1 MKEREWQWPDS
12 SSRRLQRG
20 ERIARELKAPV
31 AIGEALASRKSD
43 DFDPLALAQRP
54 LADCTAS
61 MGEPPGTGAAAA
73 TLLRAARTG
82 RLGILCDFDVD
93 GATSQAILVETLRQ
107 ISGQDDLQPPVAVP
121 ERNTEGFGP
130 NPRCLDQLARAGVTC
145 IAILDC
151 GTAAGSLLDAF
162 CEATGID
169 VVVIDHHPPH
179 GDQPPTAAILL
190 NPWAAAPAS
199 PGEHGTLCAAGLTW
213 FVARSMLRQCG
224 LTKDRAKAVL
234 QRITLYAAL
243 GTSCDLMPLDVPF
256 NRSLIRHGVRLLGD
270 LAARGWGLSAI
281 CAAAKL
287 GQSHRSADFGWK
299 LGPRLNAG
307 SRMGESDLAAR
318 CLCATDRD
326 TARELAQR
334 LERHNQERRDL
345 GKQARA
351 ELDSRPNTAEFDG
364 GPVNVLVAS
373 AATPGTVGLVASEL
387 VKKSGWP
394 AIALCERDG
403 RTLAGSGRSA
413 LGFNIGEAVVAAVRN
428 GIARKGG
435 GHAAACG
442 VEIDCRRLE
451 DLRKFLAERFEEHA
465 AKAPVPCEPKLVID
479 AVLRPEQVAA
489 DALLALA
496 EAQQALEPWGQ
507 GLELPRFGV
516 RQCALRSDRLT
527 ANGHL
532 FATLECAG
540 NRFEAVWWNAPEGW
554 QDRLGKNAA
563 SARQVELA
571 GAIDLD
577 SWNGRR
583 KGRFLITAARVP
595 PQ

>member
-1 MKEREWQWPDS
+1 MREREWQWPDN
-12 SSRRLQRG
+12 SSRQLQRG

-43 DFDPLALAQRP
+43 DFDPRALAQRP

-61 MGEPPGTGAAAA
+61 MGEPPGTAEAAA
-73 TLLRAARTG
+73 TLLQAARTG

-151 GTAAGSLLDAF
+151 GTAAGFLLDAF
-162 CEATGID
+162 CEANGID

-179 GDQPPTAAILL
+179 GDQLPNAAILL
-190 NPWAAAPAS
+190 NPWATAPTS

-224 LTKDRAKAVL
+224 LSKDRAKAVL

-256 NRSLIRHGVRLLGD
+256 NRSLVRHGVRLLGD

-281 CAAAKL
+281 CDAAKL
-287 GQSHRSADFGWK
+287 GQSHCSADFGWK

-318 CLCATDRD
+318 CLRATDRD

-345 GKQARA
+345 GKRARA
-351 ELDSRPNTAEFDG
+351 ELDSRPNPAEFDG
-364 GPVNVLVAS
+364 GPVNV
-373 AATPGTVGLVASEL
+373 
-387 VKKSGWP
+387 
-394 AIALCERDG
+394 
-403 RTLAGSGRSA
+403 
-413 LGFNIGEAVVAAVRN
+413 
-428 GIARKGG
+428 
-435 GHAAACG
+435 
-442 VEIDCRRLE
+442 
-451 DLRKFLAERFEEHA
+451 
-465 AKAPVPCEPKLVID
+465 
-479 AVLRPEQVAA
+479 
-489 DALLALA
+489 
-496 EAQQALEPWGQ
+496 
-507 GLELPRFGV
+507 
-516 RQCALRSDRLT
+516 
-527 ANGHL
+527 
-532 FATLECAG
+532 
-540 NRFEAVWWNAPEGW
+540 
-554 QDRLGKNAA
+554 
-563 SARQVELA
+563 
-571 GAIDLD
+571 
-577 SWNGRR
+577 
-583 KGRFLITAARVP
+583 
-595 PQ
+595 